1 MACKRRCIDEDEVV
15 EWFCNNTAVV
25 DDIGIAFHIPPR
37 IANNNKN

>member
-1 MACKRRCIDEDEVV
+1 VACKRRCIDEDEVV

-25 DDIGIAFHIPPR
+25 DIGIAFHIPPR